1 MKSVYENAISD
12 GNGNEKDDELAPIFV
27 GIGSR
32 TEITVLVVDDD
43 PDLLDLTASFL
54 KRERDEFSV
63 EAEPNPEDALS
74 RLRTDAI
81 DVIVSDYDM
90 PQMNGLEFLEAVRE
104 EHEDI
109 PFILFTGKGSE
120 EIASKAISKGV
131 TDYLQKGTDSS
142 QYSLLANRIAN
153 AFEQYEAREYL
164 KQSQQKFSKLVT
176 NSSDMLAIVNPQ
188 CRFEYISP
196 VCEEILGYEQRELI
210 GECAFDYMPVDD
222 RQHAMEEFFDAIEN
236 PDKEPVIESRFKTAD
251 DDYVLLEVRGKN
263 MLEDDLIDGFVANGR
278 DISALKEREQEL
290 KQQNEQL
297 KDMRKM
303 ISHDIRNPLSVASNS
318 MVLYEETGDD
328 EHLDRIKRAIERIDS
343 LVDRVLMMA
352 KHERTVEGTEQVSL
366 TEVAERAW
374 GMVGTETDRAELH
387 IVDSRELDADPSAL
401 QQAFENLFVN
411 AIEHTNGDLT
421 VRVGTM
427 EGGIYVEDTGQGIPE
442 DARDRVFESGYTTNA
457 NNTGFGLNI
466 VKQIVMGHG
475 WDIEIAESEEGG
487 TRFEITGI
495 TFRPTVYE

>member
-1 MKSVYENAISD
+1 MKGIYETAISD
-12 GNGNEKDDELAPIFV
+12 GNGADDDLAPIFV
-27 GIGSR
+27 GIGAQA
-32 TEITVLVVDDD
+32 EITVLVVDDD

-54 KRERDEFSV
+54 KRERDEFAV
-63 EAEPNPEDALS
+63 EAEPNPEDALD
-74 RLRTDAI
+74 RLRTGTI

-104 EHEDI
+104 EHCEI

-120 EIASKAISKGV
+120 EIASKAISNGV

-153 AFEQYEAREYL
+153 AFEQYEAREHL
-164 KQSQQKFSKLVT
+164 KLSQQKFSKLVT
-176 NSSDMLAIVNPQ
+176 NSTDMLAIVNSQ

-222 RQHAMEEFFDAIEN
+222 RKHAMEEFFDAIEN
-236 PDKEPVIESRFKTAD
+236 PEKEPVIESRFKTAD

-263 MLEDDLIDGFVANGR
+263 MFEDDLIDGFVANAR
-278 DISALKEREQEL
+278 DISALKQRERELE
-290 KQQNEQL
+290 QQNERL
-297 KDMRKM
+297 KDMRKV
-303 ISHDIRNPLSVASNS
+303 IAHDIRNPLSVASNS
-318 MVLYEETGDD
+318 MVLYEETDDD
-328 EHLDRIKRAIERIDS
+328 EHLERIKRAIERIDS

-352 KHERTVEGTEQVSL
+352 EHERTVDGTEQVPL
-366 TEVAERAW
+366 KDVAERAW

-387 IVDSRELDADPSAL
+387 IVDSRELDADPNAL
-401 QQAFENLFVN
+401 QQAFENLFAN

-442 DARDRVFESGYTTNA
+442 DTREKVFESGYTTNA

-466 VKQIVMGHG
+466 VKQIFVGHG
-475 WDIEIAESEEGG
+475 WTIDLTESEEGG
-487 TRFEITGI
+487 TRFEVTGI